1 VRRSRAIFRPLFVV
15 LLTFVAVLG
24 LFAGV
29 ARAEAPDGGVA
40 EAKASAT
47 ALVRVHERDVYV
59 VRAPRAGQSAE
70 ARARAASQALVTI
83 LEEGEDVDVKVE
95 EQGTTAVVFAGKT
108 PILTLTEEDAAAA
121 GDATLKV
128 HAAAAASRVDEA
140 LRIERKRSQIATTV
154 FSFSLLV
161 FSALIAFLLVR
172 RVGDFG
178 ARIRTWVAKH
188 PERIPAFRLGK
199 IEVVSRGAIR
209 GGLAISLVIGHRL
222 AQIAIAYTWVLVALS
237 LFAST
242 RAYTERLTGFVL
254 APLSAL
260 LGRVGAGLPLLV
272 VTIVAAVALVV
283 LVRFVGLFFENVA
296 RGETKLGWLPADLAE
311 PTSVVVRAGVVVCGL
326 IFAAP
331 LLTGSDEGAL
341 SRLGVAVLVA
351 LGLASTPVLA
361 CAAAGVPQVFLRK
374 VRAGD
379 YAELGGRSGRVRRVT
394 LLEVELEDDTGCD
407 VRVPHL
413 LALVRPT
420 RIVGR
425 APLVSIEVSIDPR
438 AEQNKAYD
446 ALLGAARTLSPR
458 AQVELVSLDVR
469 AARYKVICEPK
480 AGLSTALTEAL
491 AREQIALGA

>member
-1 VRRSRAIFRPLFVV
+1 MKPNRASLRPLFVV
-15 LLTFVAVLG
+15 FVT
-24 LFAGV
+24 LFALLALFSGV
-29 ARAEAPDGGVA
+29 AGAEAPDGGAA
-40 EAKASAT
+40 EAKTVAPAI
-47 ALVRVHERDVYV
+47 VRVHERDVYV

-70 ARARAASQALVTI
+70 ARARAASQALETI
-83 LEEGEDVDVKVE
+83 LEEGADVDVKVE
-95 EQGTTAVVFAGKT
+95 EQGTTAVVYAGKT
-108 PILTLTEEDAAAA
+108 PVLTLTEDDATAA

-128 HAAAAASRVDEA
+128 HAAAAASHVDEA
-140 LRIERKRSQIATTV
+140 LRTERKRSQIATTV

-188 PERIPAFRLGK
+188 PDRIPALHLGR
-199 IEVVSRGAIR
+199 IEVVSRAAIR
-209 GGLAISLVIGHRL
+209 GGLSIALVIGHRL

-260 LGRVGAGLPLLV
+260 LGRIGAGLPLLV
-272 VTIVAAVALVV
+272 VTIVAAVAVVV
-283 LVRFVGLFFENVA
+283 LVRFVGLFFENVG
-296 RGETKLGWLPADLAE
+296 RGETRLGWLPADLAE
-311 PTSVVVRAGVVVCGL
+311 PTSVVVRAGIVVSGL

-341 SRLGVAVLVA
+341 SRAGVAVLVA

-361 CAAAGVPQVFLRK
+361 CAAAGVPQVFLRR

-379 YAELGGRSGRVRRVT
+379 YAELGGKSGRVRRVT

-420 RIVGR
+420 RIIGR
-425 APLVSIEVSIDPR
+425 APLVAIDVSVDPR
-438 AEQNKAYD
+438 AEQSKAYD

-480 AGLSTALTEAL
+480 AGLSSALTEAL
-491 AREQIALGA
+491 AREQIGLGS